1 MKFQSLFQIA
11 LCLIL
16 ATLTLGIPIDTE
28 GKEVEE
34 AENNLVKRIDYGTYI
49 KSFGNYVMSRDV

>member
-11 LCLIL
+11 FCLIL
-16 ATLTLGIPIDTE
+16 ASLVFSIPIDTE
-28 GKEVEE
+28 EREIEE
-34 AENNLVKRIDYGTYI
+34 KENNLVKRIDYGTYI